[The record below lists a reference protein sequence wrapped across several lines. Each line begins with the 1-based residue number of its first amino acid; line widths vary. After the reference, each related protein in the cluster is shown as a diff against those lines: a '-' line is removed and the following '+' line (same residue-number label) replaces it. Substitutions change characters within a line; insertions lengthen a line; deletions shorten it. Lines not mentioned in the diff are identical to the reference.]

1 MSIKEGEMTE
11 IEIEI
16 VNKLGLHARASS
28 KLVQLA
34 NRYRSKI
41 TIKFNNSEVNAKSLL
56 GLLTIAASKGS
67 VIKIIADGEDE
78 EKAINAIEKLIKNK
92 FGEKE

>member
-1 MSIKEGEMTE
+1 MIEKEME
-11 IEIEI
+11 II
-16 VNKLGLHARASS
+16 NKLGLHARASS

-34 NRYRSKI
+34 NRYKSKI

-56 GLLTIAASKGS
+56 GLLTLAASKGS
-67 VIKIIADGEDE
+67 KIVVIAEGDDE
-78 EKAINAIEKLIKNK
+78 EKAINAIEKLINNK

>member
-1 MSIKEGEMTE
+1 MIEKELE
-11 IEIEI
+11 II
-16 VNKLGLHARASS
+16 NKLGLHARASS

-34 NRYRSKI
+34 NRYKSKI

-56 GLLTIAASKGS
+56 GLLTLAASKGS
-67 VIKIIADGEDE
+67 KIKIIADGDDE
-78 EKAINAIEKLIKNK
+78 EKAIKAIEKLINNK

>member
-1 MSIKEGEMTE
+1 MIEKEME
-11 IEIEI
+11 II
-16 VNKLGLHARASS
+16 NKLGLHARASS

-34 NRYRSKI
+34 NRYKSKI

-56 GLLTIAASKGS
+56 GLLTLAASKGS
-67 VIKIIADGEDE
+67 KIVVTAEGDDE
-78 EKAINAIEKLIKNK
+78 EKAINAIEKLINNK

>member
-1 MSIKEGEMTE
+1 MIEKE
-11 IEIEI
+11 IEII
-16 VNKLGLHARASS
+16 NKLGLHARASS

-34 NRYRSKI
+34 NRYKSKI

-56 GLLTIAASKGS
+56 GLLTLAASKGS
-67 VIKIIADGEDE
+67 KIIVTAEGDDE
-78 EKAINAIEKLIKNK
+78 EKAINAIEKLINNK

>member
-1 MSIKEGEMTE
+1 MKEKKVQ
-11 IEIEI
+11 IQ
-16 VNKLGLHARASS
+16 NKLGMHARASS

-41 TIKFNNSEVNAKSLL
+41 FIKYNNSEVNAKSLL
-56 GLLTIAASKGS
+56 GLLTLAASKGS
-67 VIKIIADGEDE
+67 YIKI
-78 EKAINAIEKLIKNK
+78 KAIGDDENKAIKAVEQLVNNK